1 MVFFGGGLSLKKI
14 LFTLLLVV
22 SSVVNAEVEKSV
34 DVSGE
39 NDIRKE
45 EKKNCLMLIWNSI
58 KMSCFLTSSFSV
70 RI

>member
-45 EKKNCLMLIWNSI
+45 EKNCLMLIWNSI